1 MSQFI
6 DVVGFILRENRNKDL
21 FAMSAWSIWYRRN
34 AMRQNQQVVP
44 VNLVCAVKK
53 ENFEE
58 YQRYN
63 STNKPS
69 IRAAWILQNK
79 LQRSYIEDTND
90 AGIGVVSNHDGLIM
104 AAQV

>member
-1 MSQFI
+1 MSGS
-6 DVVGFILRENRNKDL
+6 DR
-21 FAMSAWSIWYRRN
+21 SIWYRGN

-44 VNLVCAVKK
+44 LNLVCGVKK

-58 YQRYN
+58 YQRHN

-79 LQRSYIEDTND
+79 LQRSYIEIEDTNE
-90 AGIGVVSNHDGLIM
+90 AGIVVFICNHDGLTM
-104 AAQV
+104 VALV